1 MLKLWIVKTCR
12 KGRKVHR
19 LPGANPTLPQR
30 EGPRM
35 VHSRAFRDGMGNPM
49 SAPWFL
55 EFRFWNLGFLI
66 LGFGFRL
73 LNLDF
78 QSLDFGTWIV
88 KF

>member
-1 MLKLWIVKTCR
+1 
-12 KGRKVHR
+12 
-19 LPGANPTLPQR
+19 
-30 EGPRM
+30 M
-35 VHSRAFRDGMGNPM
+35 VHSRAFRDVIGNPM

-88 KF
+88 KILIGTWTLQFWVLSFGAGPFCDGSHFARCCAK